1 MDIFTLECNYNV
13 KDVGIRLCIL
23 TITFI
28 LSLPSS
34 VCSIPSLHPFTLC
47 CVVKHFFNVC
57 LLWAC
62 SCKILWGGGGVRQP
76 HQSDEVMLSVI
87 PCAEAFIECFLCS
100 FREWSAVLK
109 LKHAPWFAA
118 VIGKMQ
124 FSPHGRQAH
133 LYSGISECSTN
144 RKGSK
149 D

>member
-57 LLWAC
+57 LLWVC
-62 SCKILWGGGGVRQP
+62 NCKILWRGGVRQAQ
-76 HQSDEVMLSVI
+76 QSDDVMLSVI

-118 VIGKMQ
+118 VICKMQ

-133 LYSGISECSTN
+133 LYPGISECSTN